1 MKASDQ
7 SSNPS
12 HFIVGY
18 CIMLMQTWNP
28 DVTPIN
34 TELGIHVKMNY
45 CIVLMLSWGPC

>member
-7 SSNPS
+7 GSSPS

-18 CIMLMQTWNP
+18 CIMLMQTSNP

-34 TELGIHVKMNY
+34 TEHEKNY
-45 CIVLMLSWGPC
+45 KFAWEKTRHQYLL